1 MVGHS
6 SQTTSANSSTTNN
19 TTSPCQPVSSS
30 TMSSA
35 GKVAASTGVNNNNGG
50 GAGVNQNQ
58 LTNTH
63 KCVWCRENKRQLN
76 YVLPTQHGKKEFCS
90 EMCLLQFRKVY
101 QPVSLKLNILIK
113 CEF

>member
-35 GKVAASTGVNNNNGG
+35 GKVAASTGVNNNGG

-101 QPVSLKLNILIK
+101 QPVSLKLNILI
-113 CEF
+113 